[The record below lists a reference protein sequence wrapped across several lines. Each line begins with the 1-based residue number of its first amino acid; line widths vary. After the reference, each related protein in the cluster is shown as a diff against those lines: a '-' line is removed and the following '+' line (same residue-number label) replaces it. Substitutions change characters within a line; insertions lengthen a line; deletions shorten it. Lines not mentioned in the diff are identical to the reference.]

1 MITILLVCS
10 LMILHV
16 CLYLLAFPE
25 VSGFF
30 FLSITL
36 LFPMDNTPM
45 IDPTQGA
52 AQFGSFQWVYPF
64 ATFMRDHIYPLHP
77 VFRLLFIIVIIGSYF
92 LLAKFVHIKRFYFV
106 RFIGIPLISYLIY
119 LALSKGFLLDQLWCI
134 FLTVISTII
143 LIGLRESVFSPRRK

>member
-1 MITILLVCS
+1 MIAILLAFS
-10 LMILHV
+10 LLFLHV

-30 FLSITL
+30 FLAVTL
-36 LFPMDNTPM
+36 LFPMDNTPF
-45 IDPTQGA
+45 IDPSQGA
-52 AQFGSFQWVYPF
+52 TQFGSFQWVYPL
-64 ATFMRDHIYPLHP
+64 ATFMTDHIYPLHP
-77 VFRLLFIIVIIGSYF
+77 VFRLLFITGVISNYF
-92 LLAKFVHIKRFYFV
+92 LLAKFVHIKRIYFV

-143 LIGLRESVFSPRRK
+143 LIGLRESVFSPGRK